1 MENYLAFY
9 WDIVAKGK
17 GTYKPSKDNIVAPFF
32 PPLSKDLSS
41 LEFFNKRY
49 LAAHEAYLR
58 KALSDQIF
66 DGVKSKLLPL
76 QAGAYHSTPPESA
89 CARLQHQLLSYHKVE
104 EPEPDTPFGYQEVR
118 QQQTT
123 AYNRGPRKSAFKN
136 LPYQQDPTKLTSS
149 EGLEEVFNP
158 PVHHWRQIIFSI
170 PETISPKSYSRV
182 YKTPQLESK
191 SEGREPPDGDESDP
205 PPSPTPPYPRKS

>member
-1 MENYLAFY
+1 MVELRKIEEKRSPTLKNFSIVPPKIPSLPEEWPSDSIWGLSDLEVLAVTLREDVEDYLAFY
-9 WDIVAKGK
+9 WDIVAKEK
-17 GTYKPSKDNIVAPFF
+17 GTYKQSKDNIVAPFF
-32 PPLSKDLSS
+32 PPLSKDPSS

-104 EPEPDTPFGYQEVR
+104 EPEPDMPFGYQEVR
-118 QQQTT
+118 Q
-123 AYNRGPRKSAFKN
+123 
-136 LPYQQDPTKLTSS
+136 
-149 EGLEEVFNP
+149 
-158 PVHHWRQIIFSI
+158 
-170 PETISPKSYSRV
+170 
-182 YKTPQLESK
+182 
-191 SEGREPPDGDESDP
+191 
-205 PPSPTPPYPRKS
+205 